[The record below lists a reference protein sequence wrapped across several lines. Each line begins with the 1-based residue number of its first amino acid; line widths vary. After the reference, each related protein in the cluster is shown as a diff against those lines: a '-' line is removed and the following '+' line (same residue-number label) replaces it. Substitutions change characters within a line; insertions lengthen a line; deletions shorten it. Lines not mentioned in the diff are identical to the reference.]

1 MDTLARFTGAKVTL
15 KDLSVVT
22 YVEEFLM
29 VGMDAVAVRLL
40 LNVKEYVP

>member
-1 MDTLARFTGAKVTL
+1 MRFKGAKVTL

-29 VGMDAVAVRLL
+29 VGMDTVAVRLL
-40 LNVKEYVP
+40 LNLKEYVL